1 MDNNLYIDYLNS
13 LHNYNAQNENAYGER
28 NIDNPYFKDVM
39 VRVGLCDYIKENLTV
54 KKPHILILTG
64 HAGDGKTS
72 IMYQVLTDMGA
83 EFDVKEKLSEITLP
97 NGAKCLCVKDFSEIP
112 KEEQTNHIDRIN
124 VMKKSVDMVKNGN
137 YVFMVA
143 NTGPL
148 INTFG
153 ELFDTNDNKEKSRIQ
168 LINMMDNNDGE
179 IKFIQDVPLCVI
191 NVATVDN
198 VYFATEFLEKIIQ
211 DNLWEKCEACNKH
224 HYCHIYRNRNLIV
237 ENKTKVYEFINNHF
251 IWLTEYG
258 TRLTIRSMT
267 EQLTYMITGGM
278 SCEEVTNND
287 AYKYLF
293 SNLFFGYIG
302 TKLNA
307 RALNIIAI
315 AAANKCM
322 YDHKR
327 LRSDEKLLVGKEYKD
342 MFGNAIKE
350 IITDAEKNNAFI
362 GGWTEF
368 LRRTYLF
375 TNIITDDVVISQDYE
390 DVFSKQFKRYLV
402 LRDGIDT
409 PSKTDANLIADA
421 LSMIYIGTPS
431 DGTEIPLTLSRESG
445 ITQGP
450 LSTLIFGHR
459 FKSDQTLYEYLT
471 EFLLV
476 FVSAK
481 NADLNEGKMHFHDI
495 TIEKSLSYWVE
506 PRMAL
511 RRFIFYDKAKKKG
524 SIPADTEAY
533 REMINLISDKID
545 IGDKE
550 LAKEYVEDIQD
561 LFHGYAAV
569 VRNRFWGAQT
579 LLPICP
585 EFVLCGVDPTEKK
598 RKKDVNWEE
607 DPQSLDTKFDFTKHN
622 FLSRGGELYYLH
634 LLQGLDGDKNRQ
646 NKLEHLLNDLVNGQ
660 CQKISKLC
668 M

>member
-112 KEEQTNHIDRIN
+112 EEEQTNHIDRIN

-237 ENKTKVYEFINNHF
+237 KNKTKVYEFINNHF

-267 EQLTYMITGGM
+267 EQLAYMITGGM

-375 TNIITDDVVISQDYE
+375 TNIITDDVVMSQDYE

-445 ITQGP
+445 ITQNVQLITGTIP
-450 LSTLIFGHR
+450 VRKLRVKSIKTKDSTFNKGKDR
-459 FKSDQTLYEYLT
+459 YE
-471 EFLLV
+471 
-476 FVSAK
+476 
-481 NADLNEGKMHFHDI
+481 
-495 TIEKSLSYWVE
+495 
-506 PRMAL
+506 L
-511 RRFIFYDKAKKKG
+511 RL
-524 SIPADTEAY
+524 E
-533 REMINLISDKID
+533 ID
-545 IGDKE
+545 
-550 LAKEYVEDIQD
+550 
-561 LFHGYAAV
+561 
-569 VRNRFWGAQT
+569 RT
-579 LLPICP
+579 
-585 EFVLCGVDPTEKK
+585 
-598 RKKDVNWEE
+598 
-607 DPQSLDTKFDFTKHN
+607 SLDTILTLPMLDYFEELKNGVIATNIDPQ
-622 FLSRGGELYYLH
+622 LSHGVESLKTQISELLEEDEDENVIEIVV
-634 LLQGLDGDKNRQ
+634 LKNSGNDNIRLELTGDG
-646 NKLEHLLNDLVNGQ
+646 
-660 CQKISKLC
+660 KIREV
-668 M
+668 